1 MSKNYLE
8 IVENDPELSRLV
20 RIADQHESGS
30 KDDDIVGTVNSL
42 G

>member
-8 IVENDPELSRLV
+8 IVENDPELLRLV
-20 RIADQHESGS
+20 RISEQHESYS

>member
-8 IVENDPELSRLV
+8 IVENDPELLRLV
-20 RIADQHESGS
+20 RIADQPESDS
-30 KDDDIVGTVNSL
+30 KDNDIVGTVNSL